1 MIQNYFHGVI
11 IGEKWERGRLMPWRE
26 EFHVARFMWMPKA
39 LARYTWLQGPLSV
52 CRACLVACMRGGRKG
67 KEGNGRVRRARW
79 AIVEDQQVTAT
90 LPSRSGGRVSSESYT
105 KKALHER

>member
-1 MIQNYFHGVI
+1 MSLDSCGCP
-11 IGEKWERGRLMPWRE
+11 KRWRGTLGYKDPCRSVG
-26 EFHVARFMWMPKA
+26 HA
-39 LARYTWLQGPLSV
+39 LSLS
-52 CRACLVACMRGGRKG
+52 MRGGRKG
-67 KEGNGRVRRARW
+67 KEGNGRVRRVRW